1 MGRLA
6 TAANLGLMRA
16 PQPPVQIAYH
26 VPNSERAAERFAREY
41 GWGPFFLFEH
51 IELSSC
57 SYRGRPAH
65 FDHTSAYG
73 QAGELMIELISQEDD
88 APSVLRERFSRDQVG
103 VHHVA
108 SFVPNLAAALDAAKS
123 AGQDLALDACTAT
136 GTRFAMLDTVA
147 ELGHMLELYEPKD
160 ALLKFYRWVRRA
172 AQDWDGSMPVRRLPQ
187 RPTPHP
193 PA

>member
-1 MGRLA
+1 
-6 TAANLGLMRA
+6 MRA
-16 PQPPVQIAYH
+16 ARPPVQIAYH
-26 VPNSERAAERFAREY
+26 VPNSELAAAQFAQRY

-51 IELSSC
+51 IELASC
-57 SYRGRPAH
+57 RYRGRTAG

-88 APSVLRERFSRDQVG
+88 SPSVLRERYTRGQVG

-108 SFVPNLAAALDAAKS
+108 NFVPDLEAALAEAQA
-123 AGQDLALDACTAT
+123 AGQTVALDACTAT

-160 ALLKFYRWVRRA
+160 GLLKFYQWVRRA